1 MRFHESIEDYPHN
14 HGEWD
19 DHSLYTTDN
28 FERMKPHMA
37 KSEDVVGTT
46 PVVPIDDNDFN
57 LKFYDIQGESLYTNP
72 PDPNLIT
79 MDHGLDEDHIWS
91 FRMTLYNQS
100 GIFNNYTKNIFS
112 ASRANHVPFW
122 GLKLST
128 PAFYKDHKLQRYFK
142 QWSLRL
148 GLEQIKLRHAKIMRP
163 NDPAQQRQFKQEV
176 MSYIA
181 HAYEQDQGAAMENV
195 FVTDHKLVPKK
206 YSTLSEEEDA
216 HFYRIEQDLAAHEER
231 VGKINLTRES
241 RGRYERGSLAQ
252 VVFEPLAGATKDE
265 NGTTV
270 YRMTEREVNFGL
282 TEEGMRKEFDLR
294 NNLESMDFGE
304 AEGNDLRVMFFDQME
319 QDSPF
324 NENDWSAVISKE
336 FNVFQEGEKY
346 DYVKDMRHA
355 YSEGLSKSLSDKIFE
370 TIPDYVFWD
379 IKKPINM
386 ETNHHIHRYNPARPL
401 TETSFF

>member
-1 MRFHESIEDYPHN
+1 
-14 HGEWD
+14 
-19 DHSLYTTDN
+19 
-28 FERMKPHMA
+28 
-37 KSEDVVGTT
+37 
-46 PVVPIDDNDFN
+46 
-57 LKFYDIQGESLYTNP
+57 
-72 PDPNLIT
+72 
-79 MDHGLDEDHIWS
+79 
-91 FRMTLYNQS
+91 
-100 GIFNNYTKNIFS
+100 
-112 ASRANHVPFW
+112 
-122 GLKLST
+122 
-128 PAFYKDHKLQRYFK
+128 
-142 QWSLRL
+142 
-148 GLEQIKLRHAKIMRP
+148 
-163 NDPAQQRQFKQEV
+163 
-176 MSYIA
+176 
-181 HAYEQDQGAAMENV
+181 MENV
-195 FVTDHKLVPKK
+195 FVTDHKLVAKK

-216 HFYRIEQDLAAHEER
+216 HFYRIEQDLAEHEER

-241 RGRYERGSLAQ
+241 HGRYERGSLAQ

-270 YRMTEREVNFGL
+270 YRMNEREVNLGL

-304 AEGNDLRVMFFDQME
+304 VEGNDMRVIFFEQME

-324 NENDWSAVISKE
+324 NENDWSAIISKE

-355 YSEGLSKSLSDKIFE
+355 YSEGLSKSLSEKIFE

-386 ETNHHIHRYNPARPL
+386 EQNYHIHRYNPARPL

>member
-1 MRFHESIEDYPHN
+1 
-14 HGEWD
+14 
-19 DHSLYTTDN
+19 
-28 FERMKPHMA
+28 MA